1 MTTLQDALR
10 EGDFTERRK
19 MIRDLVTP
27 FLETWD
33 TSEIKY
39 AFDDSPI
46 VGDGVEQINPR
57 PTYTGL
63 RDSLDVETMVG
74 IIVGKVSSNAVLDAI
89 RKPNHDGYPTTSS
102 KSKTG
107 YIFGRPR
114 TFDDKAY
121 ETCRLSAFTTTTEE
135 EPMSEVSTNVED

>member
-19 MIRDLVTP
+19 MVRDLVTP

-33 TSEIKY
+33 TSEIRE
-39 AFDDSPI
+39 AFNESAI

-57 PTYTGL
+57 ATYTGL
-63 RDSLDVETMVG
+63 RDSLDVETMVR

-89 RKPNHDGYPTTSS
+89 RYPHGNGYPTTSS

-114 TFDDKAY
+114 AFDDKAY
-121 ETCRLSAFTTTTEE
+121 EECRLSAFTKTTEE
-135 EPMSEVSTNVED
+135 EPMSEVSTNV